1 MCLPGGDHQRSIC
14 GWDWHRRQRGRSH
27 GPGTFVARRLDA
39 RAISNQVQEGR
50 PLQFTADGL
59 SLLTGG
65 APIDI
70 APIVQKIP
78 NTSAINPPTI
88 RPIALAVESVTLRRN
103 IDLSMHK

>member
-1 MCLPGGDHQRSIC
+1 MV
-14 GWDWHRRQRGRSH
+14 
-27 GPGTFVARRLDA
+27 GTGIDDNADEATGQELLSLDDSM
-39 RAISNQVQEGR
+39 REPISNQVQEGR

-88 RPIALAVESVTLRRN
+88 RPIAPAVESVTLRRN